1 MKEIYIG
8 YDSNFYVNQ
17 YSEFN
22 QDLIL
27 AYMDD
32 DFQIEFGYT
41 KVKIEE
47 DKYILYNQEDVNKL
61 YVDPSEEEQFVF
73 NLRKQRA
80 ILLEAFDKYK
90 TNVNYGII
98 VEDEET
104 KDRIVSWYSDLLNL
118 VESAFE
124 EENIPSEISYY
135 L

>member
-22 QDLIL
+22 QDLTL

-47 DKYILYNQEDVNKL
+47 DKYILYNQKDVNKL

-90 TNVNYGII
+90 SNVNYG
-98 VEDEET
+98 VVTEDEET
-104 KDRIVSWYSDLLNL
+104 RARIVSWYNDLLNL